1 MSTTTQKAIQ
11 AGEPV
16 RLELGQPTGSTK
28 VPVGGHLALTAI
40 AALMDARGNLI
51 RNRLVDFS
59 IMTAP
64 FDIGLSEQN
73 TGMDQALIMGYPKT
87 STALTIK
94 ATYKALS
101 ATQTINITVG

>member
-1 MSTTTQKAIQ
+1 MSTTTQNAMQ

-28 VPVGGHLALTAI
+28 VPVGGHLKLTAI
-40 AALMDARGNLI
+40 AALMDARGHLI
-51 RNRLVDFS
+51 RNRLVNFS
-59 IMTAP
+59 IMSAP
-64 FDIGLSEQN
+64 FDNGLSEQN
-73 TGMDQALIMGYPKT
+73 IGMDRALIMGYPKT
-87 STALTIK
+87 STALTIN